1 MWEQPTDSGRAG
13 KPFLK
18 RWAITTL
25 AVLIA
30 ANVVPGI
37 SYVSWGALLAASLL
51 LGLLN
56 AFLRPALLILSLPLL
71 IYSLGLF
78 ALVIN
83 AVLLALVGAL
93 VPGFH
98 VAGFWPA
105 FWGALLISIVSLVT
119 RLLTWRGV
127 RFTLEAPRTAPS
139 RRDEPPR
146 PPPPGDGPIIDV

>member
-1 MWEQPTDSGRAG
+1 MWEQQAASWQAW

-30 ANVVPGI
+30 ANVVSGI
-37 SYVSWGALLAASLL
+37 EYRSWSSLLAASLL

-56 AFLRPALLILSLPLL
+56 AFLRPALLLLSLPLL

-78 ALVIN
+78 VLVIN
-83 AVLLALVGAL
+83 AVLLALVGTL

-105 FWGALLISIVSLVT
+105 FWGALLISLVSLVT
-119 RLLTWRGV
+119 KVLTWRGV
-127 RFTLEAPRTAPS
+127 RFTVEDHRDS
-139 RRDEPPR
+139 HDRRPPPPR
-146 PPPPGDGPIIDV
+146 PPPPGDGPVIDV